1 MTDGGSH
8 NSGRKKGETGS
19 RRTRGSSSVLRN
31 LGTGLSVQRTEDIA
45 YRIAV
50 DNVQDYQE
58 YQKLKE
64 VCQNPFKPDENYQWL
79 VEFIK
84 RRVSKFWQYLQ
95 YRESGKK
102 DKDLIRAASILEYS
116 RLLAGLVKNH
126 PEFEGRFTGELVRQ
140 NPDEFRGKNP
150 YTPAEF
156 VEKLTRLNDQDY
168 LGTAPAAAPARPQ
181 TERTSPAPARK
192 VSDRMPKIMSGYVFE
207 DFCAVLESYI
217 EKNLPQFKGFAF
229 DSKCSL
235 LTHYDWINITDEFR
249 KKHAV
254 RKETSI
260 MEVLKSLSESNRD
273 QKTETITKYLK
284 MYKI

>member
-1 MTDGGSH
+1 MAESRSD
-8 NSGRKKGETGS
+8 NPGRQKGETGS

-50 DNVQDYQE
+50 DNVQDSQE

-64 VCQNPFKPDENYQWL
+64 VCQNPFKPDENYEWL

-84 RRVSKFWQYLQ
+84 RRASKFWQYLQ

-126 PEFEGRFTGELVRQ
+126 SEFEGRFTGELTRQ

-150 YTPAEF
+150 CTPAEF
-156 VEKLTRLNDQDY
+156 VEKLTRLNNQDY
-168 LGTAPAAAPARPQ
+168 LGTAPSVPPPRPE
-181 TERTSPAPARK
+181 TERPGPVPAGK
-192 VSDRMPKIMSGYVFE
+192 VSERMPNIMSGYIFE

-254 RKETSI
+254 RKEASM

-273 QKTETITKYLK
+273 QKVEMIIKYLR

>member
-1 MTDGGSH
+1 MADISS
-8 NSGRKKGETGS
+8 NKSDRKKGETGS
-19 RRTRGSSSVLRN
+19 RKTGGSSSVLRKF
-31 LGTGLSVQRTEDIA
+31 GTGLSVQRTEDIA

-50 DNVQDYQE
+50 DNVQDSQE

-84 RRVSKFWQYLQ
+84 RRASKFWQYLQ
-95 YRESGKK
+95 YRESGKR

-126 PEFEGRFTGELVRQ
+126 PEFEGRFTGELARQ
-140 NPDEFRGKNP
+140 NPDEFQGRNP
-150 YTPAEF
+150 CTPAEF
-156 VEKLTRLNDQDY
+156 VEKLTRLNDKDY
-168 LGTAPAAAPARPQ
+168 LGTAPAAMSARPEA
-181 TERTSPAPARK
+181 ERLDPLPAQK
-192 VSDRMPKIMSGYVFE
+192 VSDRMPKIMSGKVFE
-207 DFCAVLESYI
+207 DFCAGLESYI

-235 LTHYDWINITDEFR
+235 LTHYDWINIADEFR

-254 RKETSI
+254 RKETAI
-260 MEVLKSLSESNRD
+260 TEVLKGLSESNRD
-273 QKTETITKYLK
+273 QKVEMVIKYLR